1 MEQPTSVGTGGGPA
15 GELGAYP
22 MWRVRQPIQKTA
34 PSSLSLFPTRDP
46 DILDVQATAQMLGI
60 STRAVYALFK
70 KGELPGRKVARRWL
84 TTGDLVIG
92 WLKGASEQDTLAR
105 ANLKHQ
111 K

>member
-1 MEQPTSVGTGGGPA
+1 MPASQPRK
-15 GELGAYP
+15 
-22 MWRVRQPIQKTA
+22 RV
-34 PSSLSLFPTRDP
+34 SSSPSLFLTRDP

-60 STRAVYALFK
+60 STHAVYALFK

-84 TTGDLVIG
+84 TTRDMVLG

-105 ANLKHQ
+105 AIANGDQNALTAALTSGKVQVKKQ